1 MTKILN
7 NDGPS
12 RFRAFTGSVPS
23 TSAWAFVAA
32 GLVVSMDGGQA
43 IAAEPEL
50 TTLGWSTDLEH
61 FQVDSDKFVGQR
73 FSFRC
78 PELTKR
84 TKGHAI
90 YGTNVYSSDSPICWA
105 ALHAGAV
112 SRSGGR
118 VTVQL
123 NPGAKR
129 YTGRKQNGLTSR
141 DRPATK
147 RSMVFVGASFAEALT
162 PIQREY
168 APRVKWKTKFTA
180 TGLANRKLVGQR
192 FVFKCPKAPAN
203 LRGRRVYGTDHYAF
217 NSLICLAAVH
227 AGRLTRGGGFVT
239 VQLVEPAGKLVSS
252 TRHGI
257 ESKSGAAG
265 NRQIVFLKTVAST
278 AKAAVHR

>member
-1 MTKILN
+1 MTKTLI
-7 NDGPS
+7 NDGTSCGRTRGGAAPQ
-12 RFRAFTGSVPS
+12 AF
-23 TSAWAFVAA
+23 AWAFVAA

-43 IAAEPEL
+43 LAAEPEPTRL
-50 TTLGWSTDLEH
+50 EWSTDLEH

-73 FSFRC
+73 FSFQC

-84 TKGHAI
+84 TKRHAI

-105 ALHAGAV
+105 ALHAGAL

-123 NPGAKR
+123 NPGADS
-129 YTGRKQNGLTSR
+129 YSGREQNGLRSQ

-147 RSMVFVGASFAEALT
+147 RSMVFVGDAYAEALT

-192 FVFKCPKAPAN
+192 FVFKCPEAPAN
-203 LRGRRVYGTDHYAF
+203 LRGRRVYGTDRYAF
-217 NSLICLAAVH
+217 NSLICLSAVH
-227 AGRLTRGGGFVT
+227 AGRLTRAGGFVT
-239 VQLVEPAGKLVSS
+239 LRLVEPAGKLVGSS
-252 TRHGI
+252 RHGI
-257 ESKSGAAG
+257 ESKSGSAG
-265 NRQIVFLKTVAST
+265 NRQIVFLDTVAST
-278 AKAAVHR
+278 AKAAVH